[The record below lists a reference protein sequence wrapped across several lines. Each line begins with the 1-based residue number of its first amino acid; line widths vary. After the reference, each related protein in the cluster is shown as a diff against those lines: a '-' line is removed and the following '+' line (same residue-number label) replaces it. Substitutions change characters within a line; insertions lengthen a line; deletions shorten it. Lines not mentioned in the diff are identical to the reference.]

1 MRLSESKR
9 TDARP
14 EEKTS
19 KQYVPLHHVKV
30 TLLQQHLRNCWNEE
44 GGKPTPT
51 ILVHWLDPLARPTG
65 STHCQ
70 TTAKPLDFNRPL
82 RKKKSERHHHHLHHH
97 HHQHAII
104 HRTNRA
110 RQFGGRTIGQRKR
123 NLHSCKICISTN
135 LVVTLFSTTR
145 LPKLVH
151 FSTLPC
157 IPSTH

>member
-70 TTAKPLDFNRPL
+70 TTAKPLDFNRP
-82 RKKKSERHHHHLHHH
+82 RKKKEVN
-97 HHQHAII
+97 A
-104 HRTNRA
+104 T
-110 RQFGGRTIGQRKR
+110 T
-123 NLHSCKICISTN
+123 T
-135 LVVTLFSTTR
+135 STTTTTNMR
-145 LPKLVH
+145 L
-151 FSTLPC
+151 STAQIVQDNLEEEQLAKERGTS
-157 IPSTH
+157 IRVRFASQRI